1 MSASL
6 TLFFRAEYLLSI
18 RDCGGRLW
26 KTSGTR
32 GALIIGILERP
43 PVKAIV
49 LWATVSM
56 GRWFRRGGEGRGSSS
71 SEGGRPTK
79 GP

>member
-6 TLFFRAEYLLSI
+6 TLFFRAEYIQVL
-18 RDCGGRLW
+18 RDCGGRRA

-32 GALIIGILERP
+32 CPFMMGILERP

-49 LWATVSM
+49 LWSTASI
-56 GRWFRRGGEGRGSSS
+56 GRWVWRGGEGWGVFQLRV
-71 SEGGRPTK
+71 R
-79 GP
+79 